1 MQHISLKNTA
11 SQNQETFTKIDN
23 LIEANRKQMWF
34 RDFVRLWIFF
44 VSHVGHGM
52 GCLNILNF
60 PAKKLRKK
68 YGLF

>member
-1 MQHISLKNTA
+1 MQHISLKNTV

-34 RDFVRLWIFF
+34 RDFVGLWR
-44 VSHVGHGM
+44 GM

-60 PAKKLRKK
+60 PTTKKLRKK

>member
-1 MQHISLKNTA
+1 MQHISLKNTV
-11 SQNQETFTKIDN
+11 SQSQETFTKIDN

-34 RDFVRLWIFF
+34 RDFVGLNFF
-44 VSHVGHGM
+44 VGHGM

-60 PAKKLRKK
+60 PAKKLKQK